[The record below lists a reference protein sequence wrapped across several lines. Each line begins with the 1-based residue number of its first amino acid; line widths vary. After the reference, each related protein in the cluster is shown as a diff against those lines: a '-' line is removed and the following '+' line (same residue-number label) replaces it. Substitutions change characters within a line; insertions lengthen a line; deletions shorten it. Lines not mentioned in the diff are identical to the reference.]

1 MHVGDL
7 SSLGFP
13 DGHFDVV
20 YAAEVF
26 EHLLHPVEDLVALL
40 RVLKPRGLLY
50 LDVPNYQTLP
60 LMLGRDDFMLNELP
74 QHINYFTPAT
84 LRKMLQDAGLTS
96 VKVGS
101 GGGLKW
107 ENLLGRSIG
116 SHIADA
122 YGLTAGKSPGDAAS
136 KPSLRTRAKSAAIQV
151 AKSVVVSPVL
161 YSQVKVGMNLSA
173 FSIKPPARGH

>member
-1 MHVGDL
+1 
-7 SSLGFP
+7 
-13 DGHFDVV
+13 
-20 YAAEVF
+20 
-26 EHLLHPVEDLVALL
+26 
-40 RVLKPRGLLY
+40 
-50 LDVPNYQTLP
+50 
-60 LMLGRDDFMLNELP
+60 MLNELP

-84 LRKMLQDAGLTS
+84 LRQMLQDAGLTS

-101 GGGLKW
+101 GEGLKW